1 VKEQEMNAQQTRIKL
16 LKDKLFKETQGV
28 HNTKNE
34 ETKLKNEI
42 SGAKSI
48 SKNLEFQLN
57 LLDKEASRQQE
68 LLYNAEFQI
77 QQIERKV
84 IYIYICVCVC
94 MYKFIHIYKCMYTYF
109 YMNTHVHI
117 YIYIHKYSY
126 KFIFLRK
133 VTRGMGE
140 RSDEEKRQLRAQ
152 IADSEASLEKAK
164 DKRKMLH
171 TQSRK
176 LQNEL
181 AALKIAR
188 YL

>member
-1 VKEQEMNAQQTRIKL
+1 VKEQEMNSQQTRIKL

-34 ETKLKNEI
+34 EIKLKNEI

-84 IYIYICVCVC
+84 IYII
-94 MYKFIHIYKCMYTYF
+94 FIYKIIDILIHVIYI
-109 YMNTHVHI
+109 YM
-117 YIYIHKYSY
+117 YIYIHIHIYVY
-126 KFIFLRK
+126 KHIYLCK

-152 IADSEASLEKAK
+152 IADSGFINVL
-164 DKRKMLH
+164 
-171 TQSRK
+171 
-176 LQNEL
+176 
-181 AALKIAR
+181 
-188 YL
+188 YLLCLNLFDFILLSISGPVFIF

>member
-84 IYIYICVCVC
+84 IYVKIYV
-94 MYKFIHIYKCMYTYF
+94 F
-109 YMNTHVHI
+109 VHI
-117 YIYIHKYSY
+117 YLFAYIYMYICTYEYTYICSFY
-126 KFIFLRK
+126 IMLNFKFNR
-133 VTRGMGE
+133 MNE
-140 RSDEEKRQLRAQ
+140 R
-152 IADSEASLEKAK
+152 
-164 DKRKMLH
+164 
-171 TQSRK
+171 
-176 LQNEL
+176 
-181 AALKIAR
+181 
-188 YL
+188 